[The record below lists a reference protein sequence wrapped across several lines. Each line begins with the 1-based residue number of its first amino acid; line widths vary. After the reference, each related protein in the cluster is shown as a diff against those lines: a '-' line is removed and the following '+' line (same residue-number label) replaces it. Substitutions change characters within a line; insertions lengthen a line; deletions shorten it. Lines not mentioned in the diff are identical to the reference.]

1 MFEKYIAPEDRGIA
15 VAFAALAVLFVL
27 IQVFF

>member
-1 MFEKYIAPEDRGIA
+1 MFEKFVAPEDRGLFF
-15 VAFAALAVLFVL
+15 AFAALAVAFVL